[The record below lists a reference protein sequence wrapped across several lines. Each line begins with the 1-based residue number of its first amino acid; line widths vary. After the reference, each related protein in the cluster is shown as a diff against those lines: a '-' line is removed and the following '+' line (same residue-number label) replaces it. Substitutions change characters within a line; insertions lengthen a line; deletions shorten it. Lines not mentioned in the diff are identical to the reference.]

1 MDFKVLK
8 AENGYILKTVKDP
21 LKKRG
26 MFDGAPEMKSLVAT
40 NEKDLVDLFLEVVRT
55 IK

>member
-8 AENGYILKTVKDP
+8 AENGYILKLPKSTE
-21 LKKRG
+21 KKG
-26 MFDGAPEMKSLVAT
+26 LFSGAPELKSLVAKD
-40 NEKDLVDLFLEVVRT
+40 EKDLVELFLEAVRS

>member
-8 AENGYILKTVKDP
+8 AENGYILKVPKSNE
-21 LKKRG
+21 KKG
-26 MFDGAPEMKSLVAT
+26 MFSGAPEMKSLVAT
-40 NEKDLVDLFLEVVRT
+40 NEKDLVDLFLEVVRS